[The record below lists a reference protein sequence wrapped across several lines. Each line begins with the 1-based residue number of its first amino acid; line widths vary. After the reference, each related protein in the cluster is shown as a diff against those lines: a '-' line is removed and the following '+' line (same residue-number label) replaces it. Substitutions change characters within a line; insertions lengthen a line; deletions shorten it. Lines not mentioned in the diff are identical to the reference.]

1 MQVKYTLSDVFNE
14 AQIPAVTFVPPKEF
28 GDIVGSILT
37 SGKHVT
43 LCGPSGCGKT
53 TLAHKALDKA
63 KIGTGG
69 QYWMSGRSHVEQG
82 TWQEVFAR
90 EFGCS
95 DHENEILEFLTR
107 LRLRPTSLAT
117 IDDDHSG

>member
-53 TLAHKALDKA
+53 TLRTKLLTKRKSEPAVS
-63 KIGTGG
+63 TGCLG
-69 QYWMSGRSHVEQG
+69 DLISNREHGKRFL
-82 TWQEVFAR
+82 QENLAAPIMR
-90 EFGCS
+90 TR
-95 DHENEILEFLTR
+95 FL
-107 LRLRPTSLAT
+107 S
-117 IDDDHSG
+117 S